1 MSMVE
6 AVDPHSHMVFN
17 YVMAVVSLFSNLLLV
32 FLVKRVKVVAMG
44 SYIILIYVS
53 AVMDVV
59 IALSNAIVIPVN
71 IHMGKY
77 SFVVFGVGT
86 WNWPALPGL
95 VSIYVFDLLFY
106 QTFAIL
112 SYHFVYRYVVLLR
125 ASSLMARL
133 EMWHWIFMG
142 IVFEIFF
149 NAVMTFFISHYEPR
163 TDWEPDV
170 QLVKDMFTFYG
181 INMSRPFGHFHVVY
195 AEVDDS
201 DGTMAWNWPIVI
213 YTLSILALIA
223 MLGVVMLLCAKGVLT
238 MMKSL
243 SAVIQT
249 VVPLVISFI
258 PVGCLVLLP
267 LTGSQFGA
275 LGNYLMSIT
284 TVYPSLDPLL
294 LIICVQRCY
303 RRKIYSWCEV
313 VIPGHRRISKVS
325 NMSQFHTHKKSRSA
339 SLFVPNTAR

>member
-1 MSMVE
+1 
-6 AVDPHSHMVFN
+6 MVFN

-142 IVFEIFF
+142 I
-149 NAVMTFFISHYEPR
+149 
-163 TDWEPDV
+163 
-170 QLVKDMFTFYG
+170 
-181 INMSRPFGHFHVVY
+181 
-195 AEVDDS
+195 
-201 DGTMAWNWPIVI
+201 
-213 YTLSILALIA
+213 
-223 MLGVVMLLCAKGVLT
+223 
-238 MMKSL
+238 
-243 SAVIQT
+243 T

-294 LIICVQRCY
+294 LIICVQSY

-313 VIPGHRRISKVS
+313 VIPGHRRISKKEEKEGGEGEGRYGVKYRDRMNRDKLS
-325 NMSQFHTHKKSRSA
+325 ISKRIMFNSRSRIVA
-339 SLFVPNTAR
+339 SVSAGGTPIVRPTITASNARIDASEKRISGRENG

>member
-1 MSMVE
+1 
-6 AVDPHSHMVFN
+6 MVFN

-59 IALSNAIVIPVN
+59 IALSNAIVIPN

-86 WNWPALPGL
+86 WNWPALP
-95 VSIYVFDLLFY
+95 
-106 QTFAIL
+106 
-112 SYHFVYRYVVLLR
+112 
-125 ASSLMARL
+125 
-133 EMWHWIFMG
+133 
-142 IVFEIFF
+142 
-149 NAVMTFFISHYEPR
+149 
-163 TDWEPDV
+163 
-170 QLVKDMFTFYG
+170 
-181 INMSRPFGHFHVVY
+181 
-195 AEVDDS
+195 
-201 DGTMAWNWPIVI
+201 
-213 YTLSILALIA
+213 
-223 MLGVVMLLCAKGVLT
+223 
-238 MMKSL
+238 
-243 SAVIQT
+243 
-249 VVPLVISFI
+249 
-258 PVGCLVLLP
+258 
-267 LTGSQFGA
+267 GSQFGA

-313 VIPGHRRISKVS
+313 VIPGHRRISK
-325 NMSQFHTHKKSRSA
+325 FHTHKKSRSA